1 MKSHPLHFMS
11 FYTLQFVAVLLDF
24 ESTGRF
30 STFFAH
36 YIEENAQVCVKTEG
50 WLELPKPALIQLL
63 KSDEVSVL

>member
-1 MKSHPLHFMS
+1 MS

-30 STFFAH
+30 STFCAH

-50 WLELPKPALIQLL
+50 WLELPKPALVQLL